1 MKKLILL
8 IALTTFAAVTANA
21 QEKKKEYRRAESG
34 RYVTKK
40 QAEKNP
46 STTYS
51 TTRKSGNSKRSK

>member
-8 IALTTFAAVTANA
+8 ITLTTFAVAANA
-21 QEKKKEYRRAESG
+21 QEKNKQHRSAESG

-40 QAEKNP
+40 QAEKSP

-51 TTRKSGNSKRSK
+51 TTRKSSNSKRSK

>member
-1 MKKLILL
+1 M
-8 IALTTFAAVTANA
+8 TTFAAVTANA
-21 QEKKKEYRRAESG
+21 QEKKKEYRSAESG